1 MLKVLD
7 DSKKVLRKK
16 CEDVETPLSKENE
29 KTILEMLEY
38 VINSQDEEYV
48 EKYHVRSGVGLAA
61 PQIGISKK
69 MIAIYFIDENDKEV
83 KYALV
88 NPKIVSNSTRL
99 IAIKGGEGCL
109 SVNEDKTGY
118 VYRYYK
124 ITVKA
129 YDALAKKEVTINAKG
144 YEAIVLQHEI
154 DHLSGILYYDR
165 INKNN
170 RWKNPLII
178 FFEIK
183 MINILSIK
191 SN

>member
-61 PQIGISKK
+61 PQIGVSKK

-88 NPKIVSNSTRL
+88 NPKIDSNSTRL

-170 RWKNPLII
+170 P
-178 FFEIK
+178 FEIK
-183 MINILSIK
+183 PNSELI
-191 SN
+191 

>member
-7 DSKKVLRKK
+7 DSKKVLREK
-16 CEDVETPLSKENE
+16 CVDVETPLSKENE
-29 KTILEMLEY
+29 NTILEMLNY
-38 VINSQDEEYV
+38 IINSQDEEYL
-48 EKYHVRSGVGLAA
+48 EKHHIRSGVGLAA

-69 MIAIYFIDENDKEV
+69 MIAIYYVDENEKEV
-83 KYALV
+83 KHALV
-88 NPKIVSNSTRL
+88 NPKIIANSTRL

-109 SVNEDKTGY
+109 SVNKDKEGY

-129 YDALAKKEVTINAKG
+129 YDALAKKDVTINAKG

-165 INKNN
+165 INK
-170 RWKNPLII
+170 KNP
-178 FFEIK
+178 FEIK
-183 MINILSIK
+183 ANAELI
-191 SN
+191 

>member
-1 MLKVLD
+1 
-7 DSKKVLRKK
+7 
-16 CEDVETPLSKENE
+16 
-29 KTILEMLEY
+29 
-38 VINSQDEEYV
+38 
-48 EKYHVRSGVGLAA
+48 
-61 PQIGISKK
+61 

-170 RWKNPLII
+170 P
-178 FFEIK
+178 FEIK
-183 MINILSIK
+183 PNSELI
-191 SN
+191 